1 MSLFLVQYSES
12 TADIVPHVVE
22 ALNAGDGCRMF
33 EHAALPESYKPITSL
48 SEYCKL
54 SHCFWF
60 LLVPFRARGLAD
72 HFLSLQ
78 SRTLT
83 PTMKMLRSTSYL
95 HSGDHH
101 YLFHA
106 RSSRPLRLTT

>member
-1 MSLFLVQYSES
+1 MSLFFVQYSES

-48 SEYCKL
+48 SEY
-54 SHCFWF
+54 
-60 LLVPFRARGLAD
+60 LLTVVSQPRARPNNLWTT
-72 HFLSLQ
+72 F
-78 SRTLT
+78 SRYQFWTLT
-83 PTMKMLRSTSYL
+83 PTMKMLRFTSYL

-101 YLFHA
+101 YLSHA

>member
-1 MSLFLVQYSES
+1 MRRIVHFHWEMSLFLVQYSES

-33 EHAALPESYKPITSL
+33 EHAALPESYKPITRL
-48 SEYCKL
+48 SEYCQL

-72 HFLSLQ
+72 HFLSLPI
-78 SRTLT
+78 SDIDTHNENA
-83 PTMKMLRSTSYL
+83 SL
-95 HSGDHH
+95 HI
-101 YLFHA
+101 L
-106 RSSRPLRLTT
+106 SSFR